1 LAIEFKYNKSAINEL
16 GLQLKIREIALP
28 TLKSKEAA
36 LRIEVKKAKVQAL
49 EFDDKLK
56 QRVKDMK
63 DMVRLWA
70 EFDAG
75 LLKLKDATYS
85 TRIIAGVKIPVLDS
99 LAFNQQEFS
108 LYQKPNW
115 FSDGVQILKELTKFS
130 IKRDVNWKSMEIL
143 EQARKKTTQKV
154 NLYEKVQIPE
164 YQQAI
169 IKIKRFLE
177 DEENL
182 SKSAQKILKRRNDE
196 KSAEV

>member
-1 LAIEFKYNKSAINEL
+1 MNEL
-16 GLQLKIREIALP
+16 GQQLKIREIALP

-36 LRIEVKKAKVQAL
+36 LRMEVKKAKSLAV
-49 EFDDKLK
+49 EYDDKLK

-63 DMVRLWA
+63 DMVRLWV

-75 LLKLKDATYS
+75 LIKLKDASYS
-85 TRIIAGVKIPVLDS
+85 TRIIAGVRIPVLDS
-99 LAFNQQEFS
+99 LAFDQQEFS
-108 LYQKPNW
+108 LYQEPDW
-115 FSDGVQILKELTKFS
+115 FPDGMQILKELTEFS

-164 YQQAI
+164 YHQSI
-169 IKIKRFLE
+169 SKIKRFLE

-196 KSAEV
+196 KTSEA